1 MLIALHLF
9 PQSLISYSFVYAYG
23 VYTIVFGFGIT
34 WLLILYLYLFVHIN
48 KLMPHHFP
56 EEIMRPSTRFP
67 KSTLEDSLIETT
79 RRD

>member
-1 MLIALHLF
+1 M
-9 PQSLISYSFVYAYG
+9 QSLISYSFVYAYG

-34 WLLILYLYLFVHIN
+34 WLLVVYLYLFTHIS

-56 EEIMRPSTRFP
+56 EEIMRPSRYQ
-67 KSTLEDSLIETT
+67 KATLEDSLIEAT